1 MDIILSEEQ
10 TGRLVKRLTEQNLF
24 TKAVNK
30 LTGMFDDTQCS
41 TDKTD
46 DARNWQ
52 QLYNILSEGGLIRAG
67 EPMLIVWGSNQTM
80 YYTPNGK
87 TLSKQFRVS
96 TGAFGFSNADD
107 SGSTGTG
114 LMKISNKFKAPKKY
128 QVLVGKKPINLV
140 LGPNIPGTRKD
151 PKSGDIH
158 DADVL
163 TGILELTGLELCNK
177 NIYSRSIYV
186 HGTNKEKSLGGKHSN
201 GCVRVSNDDILFLL
215 NTIKVGTKLYVKP

>member
-1 MDIILSEEQ
+1 MNIILSEEQ

-24 TKAVNK
+24 TKVINK
-30 LTGMFDDTQCS
+30 IKGSFDNTQCS

-46 DARNWQ
+46 DASNWQ
-52 QLYNILSEGGLIRAG
+52 QLYTILSEGGLVKSG
-67 EPMLIVWGSNQTM
+67 EPMLIVWGPNQTM

-87 TLSKQFRVS
+87 TLSKQIRVS
-96 TGAFGFSNADD
+96 TGALGFSNTGD

-114 LMKISNKFKAPKKY
+114 LMKVSNKFKAPKKY
-128 QVLVGKKPINLV
+128 QVLVSKKPINLV
-140 LGPNIPGTRKD
+140 LGPDMVGTRKD
-151 PKSGDIH
+151 PQTGDTH

-163 TGILELTGLELCNK
+163 TGILELVGLEPCNK

-201 GCVRVSNDDILFLL
+201 GCIRVSNENILFLL